1 MYYEN
6 ISSHEI
12 LINNINLMTHIH
24 YHTIKKKIIAYV
36 NDGLCHCHI
45 ESSHI

>member
-12 LINNINLMTHIH
+12 FNKQYQSDDSHSLSYDQEKNNCTRQR
-24 YHTIKKKIIAYV
+24 
-36 NDGLCHCHI
+36 LCHCHI